1 LVCCFLAHM
10 LFICSFTFISL
21 CCFHSFGFGMCCS
34 LTSTE
39 FALATICLFLCCLGL
54 CFLEEAL
61 LLVCFS

>member
-10 LFICSFTFISL
+10 LFICSFTFIYLYCS
-21 CCFHSFGFGMCCS
+21 HSFGFGMCCF

-39 FALATICLFLCCLGL
+39 FALATICLFLCCLDL